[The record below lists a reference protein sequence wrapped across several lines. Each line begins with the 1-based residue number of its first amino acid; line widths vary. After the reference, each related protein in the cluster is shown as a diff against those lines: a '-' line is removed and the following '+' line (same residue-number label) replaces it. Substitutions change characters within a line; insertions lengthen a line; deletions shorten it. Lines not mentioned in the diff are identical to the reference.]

1 MPPALNA
8 TTGAPLPTAAVATR
22 SFYAL
27 PLGRA
32 FFFAMIDTE
41 SALDVS
47 DVSAANVAWLK
58 EALAS
63 PAAAPA
69 WRVVLGHRP
78 LYCTN
83 GGFNSSN
90 KDCSTMAAVLQKQ
103 VEGTLNSGGVQL
115 GLFSHM
121 HGYERTQPVFK
132 GQVTPG
138 ATVHIVNG
146 AGGNREGNDDPR
158 GNAPWSAAGAHTGA
172 FGYGIITVTET
183 QLQYAFTFSANGTV
197 FDTLLLSK

>member
-1 MPPALNA
+1 
-8 TTGAPLPTAAVATR
+8 
-22 SFYAL
+22 
-27 PLGRA
+27 
-32 FFFAMIDTE
+32 MIDTE
-41 SALDVS
+41 SVFDVS
-47 DVSAANVAWLK
+47 DVSPVNVAWLR

-90 KDCSTMAAVLQKQ
+90 KDCNPMAAVLQKQ
-103 VEGTLNSGGVQL
+103 VEDTLRAGGVHL

-121 HGYERTQPVFK
+121 HGYERTQPVYK
-132 GQVTPG
+132 GKVTPG
-138 ATVHIVNG
+138 APVHIVNG

-158 GNAPWSAAGAHTGA
+158 GDAPWSAPGAHSGA
-172 FGYGIITVTET
+172 FGFGMITITSAALRYDFV
-183 QLQYAFTFSANGTV
+183 LSANGSV
-197 FDTLLLSK
+197 FDTVTLSK